1 MAHDNN
7 GRIYID
13 TNSTPNKGVEIA
25 DLQAVLGLSNNDIG
39 ALIHN
44 GATMGRINKWAK
56 YKPIHYPGKF
66 KLDDADF
73 RGRNTDY
80 NDFGLVFGLK
90 VPSQISVIN
99 PSAFHATS
107 WDYLGFPNA
116 TGLPGTSMYRLL
128 DFDGYSAN
136 ARANIYGI
144 IPSTSKFYI
153 NTTVAICSLYSA
165 IEEGF
170 IVNNTSGVDLA
181 RFVVDL
187 DPDDDDSV
195 LMQRLTRCYPAIL
208 IGNYLTGVGVYNTT
222 SGQLDYS
229 TIVKS
234 NGSGGYVVSSPQWCV
249 DMNKL
254 DGSGNAPWSSNTNAV
269 ATLVLVY
276 TGNSNP
282 YLVNGDPT
290 SDLTQYWLDMTEER
304 AWTARIFPLPGACGV
319 PIAIT
324 KYGAG
329 YTMTPVRVT
338 ATTTSVTV
346 YMSVSFEGTESVIGH
361 GTVNARIGSGGTSGT
376 RDVLRLT
383 PSTTEVHVTFDDLDN
398 DFGIQM
404 LMPNTDYTITID
416 TTAYPPTSGNTAH
429 GEITFRVS

>member
-13 TNSTPNKGVEIA
+13 TNSTPHKGVEIA
-25 DLQAVLGLSNNDIG
+25 DLQAVLRLSNNDIG

-90 VPSQISVIN
+90 VPGQISVIN

-136 ARANIYGI
+136 AQANIYGI

-181 RFVVDL
+181 RFVVGL
-187 DPDDDDSV
+187 APDDDDSV
-195 LMQRLTRCYPAIL
+195 LMQNLSKCYPAIL

-324 KYGAG
+324 RYAAG
-329 YTMTPVRVT
+329 YTVTPISATGTRSSITITFDVSYEGSVQAT
-338 ATTTSVTV
+338 GSVDISAQFGQGQQQATTTRLLIPSGTFLT
-346 YMSVSFEGTESVIGH
+346 VSF
-361 GTVNARIGSGGTSGT
+361 
-376 RDVLRLT
+376 T
-383 PSTTEVHVTFDDLDN
+383 PS
-398 DFGIQM
+398 DFGKAEFD
-404 LMPNTDYTITID
+404 PARD
-416 TTAYPPTSGNTAH
+416 TQIIVDANATPPTEGRLVET
-429 GEITFRVS
+429 TLTVTY